1 MALMPDEPEALGLP
15 ALMLLCESR
24 IPARGGGEVVLLRDQ
39 DREPWDRE
47 LIAEGHRLLLTCM
60 RRGRMGPFQ
69 LQAAIHGVHCS
80 APRFADTDWPTIVRL
95 YDRLMAI
102 MPTPVVALNC
112 AIAVAEAD
120 WPAAALEVL
129 DGLAD
134 DLGGYHLLHASRAA
148 MLDSLGRV
156 TESAEAYAR
165 AADLANRARG

>member
-1 MALMPDEPEALGLP
+1 MGSRADRRRTPVAADVHAAGSDGSVPAPGRDPWRPLLGPE
-15 ALMLLCESR
+15 
-24 IPARGGGEVVLLRDQ
+24 V
-39 DREPWDRE
+39 
-47 LIAEGHRLLLTCM
+47 
-60 RRGRMGPFQ
+60 RR
-69 LQAAIHGVHCS
+69 H
-80 APRFADTDWPTIVRL
+80 DWPTIVRL
-95 YDRLMAI
+95 YDRLVAI